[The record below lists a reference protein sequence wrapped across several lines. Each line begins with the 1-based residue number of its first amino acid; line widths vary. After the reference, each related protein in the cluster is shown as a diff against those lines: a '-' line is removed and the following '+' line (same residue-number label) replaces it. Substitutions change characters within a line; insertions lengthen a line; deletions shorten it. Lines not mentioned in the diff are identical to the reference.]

1 MEEEFNEV
9 EFEQLTTDIEL
20 AFPNCPFAISCINN
34 IEELDITF
42 TKERVIIIKDDRS
55 KYWKYWNED
64 ITEQEAAEH
73 INYTVVKASY
83 NGNIT
88 VRTIIHAM
96 INDKHYHNDLVLQD
110 SHHFLESFTKS
121 SKSDI
126 EYTCFFGS

>member
-1 MEEEFNEV
+1 MEEFNEE
-9 EFEQLTTDIEL
+9 EFEQLTAYVQL
-20 AFPNCPFAISCINN
+20 AFPNCPLSIECIDE

-42 TKERVIIIKDDRS
+42 TEERVIIIKDDRANH
-55 KYWKYWNED
+55 WKFWFDD

-110 SHHFLESFTKS
+110 SHQFLEGFDKS
-121 SKSDI
+121 SNSDI